1 MRLKLESPKIAF
13 FATVDVAKGL
23 VSFED
28 FASTTIINHFD
39 RKFPFV
45 DKQRL
50 TKLIKKR
57 HGSTAPYFT
66 DTVLAENLDRET
78 VNNVKSTVLMNLI
91 KSFASYTSENY
102 SINYR
107 SHDQIKFALSQL
119 ENFNPESKK
128 WKKLEKFLANAK
140 ISCKQIKISTG
151 KINNMNFFNTSRRP
165 GDNSKTCDHEY
176 DFWRRKHLDCQGKSL
191 TAVNLNQLQFIHEHF
206 ILAHKLVELKQSRAC
221 RHVVAE

>member
-1 MRLKLESPKIAF
+1 MRLKSEPAKIAF

-23 VSFED
+23 VAFED
-28 FASTTIINHFD
+28 FAPSTIINHFD

-50 TKLIKKR
+50 TKLIRKR
-57 HGSTAPYFT
+57 HGSNAPYFT

-91 KSFASYTSENY
+91 KSLTSYTSENF

-140 ISCKQIKISTG
+140 TKCKQIKISTG
-151 KINNMNFFNTSRRP
+151 KF
-165 GDNSKTCDHEY
+165 
-176 DFWRRKHLDCQGKSL
+176 
-191 TAVNLNQLQFIHEHF
+191 
-206 ILAHKLVELKQSRAC
+206 HK
-221 RHVVAE
+221 